1 MGIPS
6 YNDITGNFLISRRA
20 SSAYIGNFDQAFQ
33 VAAPVIS
40 TADRYAGAMLGLAIG
55 DALGAPVEFMR
66 RGTFPRVTDFQN
78 GGPHDLKAGQWTDD
92 TIMALCMA
100 ESLLVHSGI
109 DVEHQMALYGQWYN
123 DGYNS
128 PTGECFDI
136 GSITATAIR
145 RYLDGEPAPWGG
157 DHEMDSGNG
166 GIMRM
171 IPSVLAFS
179 NKSFESRMAYARF
192 CSAVTHGSAEAL
204 DAVQL
209 MADIARLLL
218 CGLSI
223 QEAMGNLTYEPVT
236 PAVQA
241 LLTFDY
247 STTDRDLIPSG
258 GYCVDTLRAA
268 IWCLWNTITFRDAVQ
283 RAVNLGDDTDTTG
296 AVTGQ
301 LAGLIYGVQGIPA
314 YWVSGVHRSEY
325 IQDIAQRLHDVS
337 HDVEPFSTQAI
348 Q

>member
-6 YNDITGNFLISRRA
+6 YNDITGNFLISRGATPQYRT
-20 SSAYIGNFDQAFQ
+20 GFDQIFSGPEPIEM
-33 VAAPVIS
+33 V
-40 TADRYAGAMLGLAIG
+40 DRYIGAMLGLAIG
-55 DALGAPVEFMR
+55 DALGAPVEFQR

-100 ESLLVHSGI
+100 ESLLVHSGV
-109 DVEHQMALYGQWYN
+109 DVDHQMNLYSLWYN

-136 GSITATAIR
+136 GNTTVTAIR

-171 IPSVLAFS
+171 MPSVLMFS
-179 NKSFESRMAYARF
+179 NKSFETRMAYARF

-204 DAVQL
+204 DTVQL
-209 MADIARLLL
+209 MADISRMLL

-301 LAGLIYGVQGIPA
+301 LAGLIYGVQGIPD
-314 YWVSGVHRSEY
+314 YWVSGVHRTDY
-325 IQDIAQRLHDVS
+325 IREIAVSMYDFS
-337 HDVEPFSTQAI
+337 HDVPPFSTQAI